1 MNKTLSMEYLNKL
14 QAIVIVSEDN
24 LFVTHCL
31 CFISTIH
38 KDAFVERV
46 FGIEDFVVLMR
57 ELIKEGFDAAWIII
71 DHKTKGNE
79 MLSLYREIEQF
90 TELLELK
97 TQVGMDDYHEFQ
109 EI

>member
-1 MNKTLSMEYLNKL
+1 MEYLNKL

-24 LFVTHCL
+24 LFFTHCL
-31 CFISTIH
+31 CFIRTIH
-38 KDAFVERV
+38 ADAFVERV
-46 FGIEDFVVLMR
+46 FELEDFVVLMR

-90 TELLELK
+90 KELLQLK